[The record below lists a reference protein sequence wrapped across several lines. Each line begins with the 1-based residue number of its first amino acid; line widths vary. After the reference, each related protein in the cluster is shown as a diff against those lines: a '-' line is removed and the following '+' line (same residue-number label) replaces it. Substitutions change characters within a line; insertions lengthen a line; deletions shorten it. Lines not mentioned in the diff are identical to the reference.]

1 MTQGRQSEA
10 GGRAAFTLPTRGFT
24 LIELLVVI
32 AIIAI
37 LAAFLFPVFQKV
49 RENARRTSCESNL
62 KQLGLAITQYS
73 QDSDEQMPLL
83 GSAPNGTTVT
93 WRGAIYPY
101 VKSKGVYLC
110 PSNSLNTLPTTDD
123 PLVFTVSY
131 GANETVF
138 SALPQPALG
147 LPGQAVTLNDIQ
159 APAQM
164 FVVGESDSPLAR
176 LHNPPNSPSSMPD
189 CANCDFQAAIG
200 VRTDLF
206 AGHTG
211 RSNWL
216 FADGHVKALRPT
228 QTCLDTDAWDL
239 DNSNANQPCSA
250 ALQFALLENE
260 HYWDQ
265 TSTP

>member
-1 MTQGRQSEA
+1 MTRSNQKKADRQSAEH
-10 GGRAAFTLPTRGFT
+10 GFT

-49 RENARRTSCESNL
+49 RENARRASCESNL
-62 KQLGLAITQYS
+62 KQIGLAITQYT
-73 QDSDEQMPLL
+73 QDSDELMPLIA
-83 GSAPNGTTVT
+83 STPNGTTVT

-110 PSNSLNTLPTTDD
+110 PSNPLNTIPTIDN
-123 PLVFTVSY
+123 PLVFDVSY
-131 GANETVF
+131 GANQSVF
-138 SALPQPALG
+138 TTLPQPGLG
-147 LPGQAVTLNDIQ
+147 LSGHSILLNDIQ
-159 APAQM
+159 YPAQM
-164 FVVGESDSPLAR
+164 FMIGESDSLSYQ
-176 LHNPPNSPSSMPD
+176 LHNPPNSPFSMPNCAD
-189 CANCDFQAAIG
+189 CILPAGDA
-200 VRTDLF
+200 RTDLY

-228 QTCLDTDAWDL
+228 QTCLDSDAWDL
-239 DNSNANQPCSA
+239 DNSNANQPCSPT
-250 ALQFALLENE
+250 LQFSLLENE